1 MDARILRH
9 HAYFRSSEGSQ
20 TPAPPVLPTFRL
32 RLSTVVQSPE
42 MTTTEAAAPTFDQ
55 GGNLINSCF
64 GLRTPIGA
72 VHIELFGNC
81 EMP

>member
-1 MDARILRH
+1 MLEFCDITRISGLPKGLR
-9 HAYFRSSEGSQ
+9 
-20 TPAPPVLPTFRL
+20 PPPPVLPTFRL

-42 MTTTEAAAPTFDQ
+42 MTTTKAAAPTFDQ